1 MLERTRESSNEL
13 GHCSFEDS
21 LVLSNIDWFKALEE
35 EVDPITA
42 AKVKHRGT
50 LAKVIGLVLDYPDHA
65 ELLKELHAMLRGS
78 FSKGD
83 FAATLFERLNAGQ
96 DLKCPA
102 YITDALTWLSGQ
114 LNVTAGETP

>member
-1 MLERTRESSNEL
+1 MAEVDLAEKLSERLRQAAPDLERLNRYYEGEQP
-13 GHCSFEDS
+13 
-21 LVLSNIDWFKALEE
+21 LSYMH
-35 EVDPITA
+35 P
-42 AKVKHRGT
+42 
-50 LAKVIGLVLDYPDHA
+50 